1 MAYESQYHTVIVDF
15 GSLGKRACDLFRI
28 CEKVY
33 MPIPRENDGRME
45 EFFSYLDETGR
56 EKLKKKLEEIT
67 LPSEQGEKSISSL
80 LISPVAT
87 LAREVLKGVNMG

>member
-1 MAYESQYHTVIVDF
+1 
-15 GSLGKRACDLFRI
+15 
-28 CEKVY
+28 
-33 MPIPRENDGRME
+33 ME

-80 LISPVAT
+80 LISPVAA